1 MPPLLPMSL
10 PLVLAGSR
18 PLALAVLLLGCTDT
32 SLCRTIQGEPPALDV
47 EEAPAESASPDR
59 ESPWL
64 VTPTM
69 SVDPKLGSTLG
80 GVAGYI
86 RKFDP
91 DSNPSL
97 LTFFGGYSNTDSHY
111 AGFAADTYFKAN
123 QHKLIFG
130 AMSGEV
136 RNEYDD
142 FLGSGLPADTQD
154 NIGAVGARY
163 LYRVKGGWYGGVQGI
178 STDYVIGAEGLLAGA
193 LTQIGLT
200 GLRSN
205 GLGLVAEFDDR
216 DNVRNPTLGEHFTVH
231 NVAYREGLGGE
242 DSFDSLHLSYAKYF
256 PFGDGNVLA
265 ADISGRWTK
274 DAPQSGFSS
283 IDMRGYTRGNY
294 LGEHSTQV
302 QLDARF
308 ALNEPWGAAL
318 FGGVGSLYSTLSDL
332 DSSDAL
338 FFMGGAGIIYDL
350 KPEAGIVL
358 RLDYAIGEDD
368 NSALYLSF
376 GQPF

>member
-1 MPPLLPMSL
+1 MVVEDASIADAT
-10 PLVLAGSR
+10 AGDS
-18 PLALAVLLLGCTDT
+18 GST
-32 SLCRTIQGEPPALDV
+32 
-47 EEAPAESASPDR
+47 

-69 SVDPKLGSTLG
+69 SIDPKLGSTLG

-111 AGFAADTYFKAN
+111 AGFAADTYFNAN

-130 AMSGEV
+130 LMSGEV

-142 FLGSGLPADTQD
+142 FLGSGLPAETQD

-163 LYRVKGGWYGGVQGI
+163 LYRLDGGWYGGVQGI

-193 LTQIGLT
+193 LDQIGLT

-216 DNVRNPTLGEHFTVH
+216 DNVRNPTLGQHFTVH
-231 NVAYREGLGGE
+231 NVAYREDLGGE
-242 DSFDSLHLSYAKYF
+242 ESFDSLHLSLAKYF

-318 FGGVGSLYSTLSDL
+318 FGGVGSLYSALSDL